1 LFYVL
6 KDKFD
11 VYFEVHINHVLTSL
25 NKIIERPPTRIVTT
39 KQRNDGKHTRD
50 LLIAMTPE
58 GI

>member
-1 LFYVL
+1 L